1 MAACAW
7 VLDIILLTPRCWV
20 RAGTCYSAAAL
31 LLPCSFNGVEG
42 VQGPP
47 APPLLLSPL
56 LLAPLLL
63 PPLLL
68 PPLPSSVTPSSRSPS
83 SRSPSSRSPSSPTP
97 CHNTAISNCRR
108 FFLPTTKTTR
118 FRQSHARS
126 TARLCRRVEAHR
138 STVVNL
144 GGVWDL
150 SAENKRPVP
159 QNGQNGDEEK
169 DVPDKR

>member
-7 VLDIILLTPRCWV
+7 VLAIISLTPRCWV

-97 CHNTAISNCRR
+97 CHNTTIWNCRR
-108 FFLPTTKTTR
+108 FLPTTKTTR
-118 FRQSHARS
+118 FRQSHARG

-150 SAENKRPVP
+150 SAENKRPAP
-159 QNGQNGDEEK
+159 QNGDEEK
-169 DVPDKR
+169 DVSDKR

>member
-1 MAACAW
+1 M
-7 VLDIILLTPRCWV
+7 
-20 RAGTCYSAAAL
+20 RAGICYSAAAL
-31 LLPCSFNGVEG
+31 MLPCSFNGVEG

-56 LLAPLLL
+56 LLPSFLLAPLLL

-68 PPLPSSVTPSSRSPS
+68 PPLLLPPLLLP
-83 SRSPSSRSPSSPTP
+83 PLALPPTP

-150 SAENKRPVP
+150 SAENKRPAP
-159 QNGQNGDEEK
+159 QNGDEQ
-169 DVPDKR
+169 KRRT